1 MKRSLRWQFVFPLLV
16 FFALT
21 FAGLVLFLSNT
32 YLKIFESHL
41 REALITE
48 AELFVEDLKLQPGF
62 PDAMASLQSE
72 TDRFADTLDV
82 RVTVIRPDGVV
93 LSDSEVEASTME
105 NHLARP
111 EVQQALTGE
120 NGYQIR
126 FSTTLQARLLYVAV
140 PVDRNGE
147 TVLVV
152 RLARSL
158 ESIESELVLLNRS
171 ILISGAVV
179 LVLLLGAAYFFF
191 ERSVKPIKSISEA
204 AGEISKGIFTKIPV
218 RRKGNEIDGLAQ
230 AFNEMSMQIKEQI
243 ESLRTEKEKLG
254 NILAQMQDGV
264 VIVDSRG
271 IVSAINRAAGELF
284 DVKEK
289 EVVGVQLLQAIQYFQ
304 VTELYENTLHTD
316 TQNSIFIDL
325 QQRKLYLQA
334 IGSILKDPDGN
345 SVLLLF
351 QDISRQRQVE
361 MIRKDFVSNVS
372 HELRTPLASLRA
384 LSETLQTGALED
396 PPAAHHFVELM
407 EIEIS
412 KLTQMVDELLALSRI
427 ESGRV
432 VLNLEKAKPAE
443 LIEEAVSRMALQAQ
457 RAGLTLT
464 ADTGDDQPEIMV
476 DSGQI
481 DQVLINLIHNAI
493 KFTLPGGT
501 VTVGAQNKDDRV
513 VFSVRDSGVGIRE
526 EDLPRIF
533 ERFYKTDRAR
543 AGKGTGLGLS
553 IAKHVVEM
561 HGGKIWVES
570 EEGKGSAF
578 YFSIP
583 FLSKVS

>member
-21 FAGLVLFLSNT
+21 FAGLVLYLSNT
-32 YLKIFESHL
+32 YLKIYESHL
-41 REALITE
+41 RETLITE
-48 AELFVEDLKLQPGF
+48 SELLVQDLKSQPGF
-62 PDAMASLQSE
+62 PENIESLQSE
-72 TDRFADTLDV
+72 TSRFAETLEV
-82 RVTVIRPDGVV
+82 RVTIIRPDGVV
-93 LSDSEVEASTME
+93 LSDSEVQASTME
-105 NHLARP
+105 NHLTRP
-111 EVQQALTGE
+111 EVQQALAGE

-126 FSTTLQARLLYVAV
+126 LSTTLQARLLYVAV
-140 PVDRNGE
+140 PVDQNGE
-147 TVLVV
+147 IVLII
-152 RLARSL
+152 RLAKSL
-158 ESIESELVLLNRS
+158 DSIESELVVLNRS
-171 ILISGAVV
+171 ILISGAIV
-179 LVLLLGAAYFFF
+179 LVLLLGITYFFF
-191 ERSVKPIKSISEA
+191 DRSIKPIKSISEA
-204 AGEISKGIFTKIPV
+204 AGEISKGNFTKIPI

-230 AFNEMSMQIKEQI
+230 AFNDMSVQIKEQI
-243 ESLRTEKEKLG
+243 DSLRTEKEKLS

-271 IVSAINRAAGELF
+271 IVSAINHAAGQLF
-284 DVKEK
+284 DVKEAD
-289 EVVGVQLLQAIQYFQ
+289 VVGVQLLQAIQYFQ
-304 VTELYENTLHTD
+304 VDELYEQTLKTGL
-316 TQNSIFIDL
+316 QESVFIDL

-334 IGSILKDPDGN
+334 IGSILTDPDGK

-361 MIRKDFVSNVS
+361 MMRKDFVSNVS

-432 VLNLEKAKPAE
+432 VLKPEKIKVVE
-443 LIEEAVSRMALQAQ
+443 LIKEAVSRMTLQAQ
-457 RAGLTLT
+457 RAGLMLT
-464 ADTGDDQPEIMV
+464 VDVTENLPEIMV
-476 DSGQI
+476 DCEQI

-501 VTVGAQNKDDRV
+501 VTVGVHQQNGQLI
-513 VFSVRDSGVGIRE
+513 FFVRDNGVGIRE

-533 ERFYKTDRAR
+533 ERFYKTDRSR

-553 IAKHVVEM
+553 IAKHVIEM
-561 HGGKIWVES
+561 HGGKIWAES
-570 EEGKGSAF
+570 EEGKGSTF

-583 FLSKVS
+583 MVNR